1 MPASLLIDEPVAA
14 SDPPDHRRLRYCMAI
29 STLVVAGV
37 LMVLDWPTFD
47 PGRALRIVVD
57 LLPRQRS
64 REEPQP
70 LEDERIPQPAAPAD
84 PADEPIAPPVPRAE
98 QTETAQADERAAP
111 ADAVDESPAEAQATR
126 ADTVEEPQVEAQA
139 PPVITGADSPTGE
152 QARDWQEA
160 KERASAEVIREM
172 NEEVV
177 SMHPELEELR
187 RIARERY
194 APPRTGKPPP
204 IWENVEPDIYGRTL
218 LWFNDYCY
226 KVLEDTNVGNRYA
239 FETFEK
245 HMTFCA
251 ITLGKGPGGKNLPWV
266 EEIVARYPYL
276 RYPDGEIPPAEDQ

>member
-1 MPASLLIDEPVAA
+1 
-14 SDPPDHRRLRYCMAI
+14 MAI
-29 STLVVAGV
+29 SALVVAGV

-47 PGRALRIVVD
+47 PGRMLLIVVD

-64 REEPQP
+64 REAPQP

-84 PADEPIAPPVPRAE
+84 PTDEPLVPPAPRAE
-98 QTETAQADERAAP
+98 ETEASQADERTTP
-111 ADAVDESPAEAQATR
+111 ADAADESPAEAAATR
-126 ADTVEEPQVEAQA
+126 ADILEEPQAEAQA

-160 KERASAEVIREM
+160 KERASAEVIREH
-172 NEEVV
+172 NEVV
-177 SMHPELEELR
+177 SMHPEFEELR

-194 APPRTGKPPP
+194 APPQTGKPPP

-218 LWFNDYCY
+218 LWLNDYCY

-239 FETFEK
+239 FETFER

-276 RYPDGEIPPAEDQ
+276 RYPDGEIPPPEEE